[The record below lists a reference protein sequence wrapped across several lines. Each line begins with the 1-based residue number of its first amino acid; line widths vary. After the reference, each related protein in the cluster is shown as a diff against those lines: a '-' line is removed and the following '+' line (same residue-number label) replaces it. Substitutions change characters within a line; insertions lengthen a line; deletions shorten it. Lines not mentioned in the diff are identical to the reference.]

1 MAHFSKLD
9 ENNVVTLTEVVHNND
24 APTEEVGIQFLK
36 DLYQQPN
43 GVWKQTSYNTK
54 AGIHYAEAYTV
65 QSEDQSKAFRKNF
78 GTIGYTYDESRDAF
92 IPPKPFPSFTLNE
105 TSCTWE
111 APSPNPG
118 ATANGEPDECALY
131 VWNEETLSWILDE

>member
-43 GVWKQTSYNTK
+43 
-54 AGIHYAEAYTV
+54 EYTAHLIY
-65 QSEDQSKAFRKNF
+65 K
-78 GTIGYTYDESRDAF
+78 
-92 IPPKPFPSFTLNE
+92 
-105 TSCTWE
+105 
-111 APSPNPG
+111 
-118 ATANGEPDECALY
+118 
-131 VWNEETLSWILDE
+131 